1 MAATSQ
7 RTAEGLIPGPPI
19 VRRRLGG
26 MDRLALGL
34 LAAGGLAVGTGL
46 LPAAAAG
53 ATVTRLA
60 PLLLFLAAVTVLA
73 ELTARAEVFDVLA
86 ARVTIAG
93 RGSNRLLF
101 LLCVGFAGL
110 TTVVLNLDTTAVLLT
125 PVMLATAARAGLAA
139 LPLAMTT
146 VWLANTASLLLP
158 VSNLTN
164 LLAADR
170 IGLGPLDFAGR
181 MLLPQVAAL
190 AVTAACLW
198 FFYWRRNPRAY
209 QPPAP
214 HRPADRRLFI
224 AGAVSCGVFIAA
236 ILAGVPL
243 GAAAA
248 VCALGL
254 AGAYAAWGRHHL
266 RWSLLP
272 WRLVVFVTGLM
283 LVVDTVSRHGLGA
296 LTAALAGE
304 GLGAGGTVRAA
315 AAGGLL
321 ANLVNNLPAY
331 TAGESVLTG
340 RDPLL
345 ALLIGTNVA
354 PLITPWASLATL
366 LWLERCRAAGLT
378 VRWPRFMLTGAVTAT
393 AALLAASLTL
403 ATAR

>member
-7 RTAEGLIPGPPI
+7 RTAEGLVTGAPL

-34 LAAGGLAVGTGL
+34 LAAGGLAVVTGL

-101 LLCVGFAGL
+101 LLCVGFAAL

-125 PVMLATAARAGLAA
+125 PVMLATAARAGIAP

-170 IGLGPLDFAGR
+170 IGLGPLDFAAR
-181 MLLPQVAAL
+181 MLLPQLAAL

-198 FFYWRRNPRAY
+198 LFYWRRNPGTY

-224 AGAVSCGVFIAA
+224 AGALSCAMFIAS

-254 AGAYAAWGRHHL
+254 AAAYAAWGRHHL

-296 LTAALAGE
+296 VTAALAGD
-304 GLGAGGTVRAA
+304 GLGTAGTVRAA

-331 TAGESVLTG
+331 TAAESVLTG

-345 ALLIGTNVA
+345 ALLIGTNVG

-378 VRWPRFMLTGAVTAT
+378 VRWPRFIFTGSVTAAT
-393 AALLAASLTL
+393 SLLAATLSLS
-403 ATAR
+403 AAR